1 MSLIR
6 ATILITI
13 AVHDKKS
20 KYEDDPPLV
29 TAVVVADE
37 EMTSSSKPPPATNPD
52 HQPLQV
58 TTSRQPE
65 QQQQPTST
73 KPGILA
79 FLQPQQP
86 VTTLTTTTPTNYN
99 NHAALVA
106 AAPAPAAGPTP
117 ADTNGRV
124 VTTYQVAPP
133 SSHLRT
139 TYTHLGRNPTG
150 LQCPYCS
157 RQMVTTTKD
166 VIGVTTIIAVI
177 VICLLFWPLAWLP
190 LCIPSCKRTHHFCGQ
205 PMCRAKVGETKECA

>member
-1 MSLIR
+1 M
-6 ATILITI
+6 
-13 AVHDKKS
+13 
-20 KYEDDPPLV
+20 
-29 TAVVVADE
+29 
-37 EMTSSSKPPPATNPD
+37 
-52 HQPLQV
+52 
-58 TTSRQPE
+58 TSRQQ

-73 KPGILA
+73 KPGIMA
-79 FLQPQQP
+79 FLLPQQP
-86 VTTLTTTTPTNYN
+86 SQPVATLTTTTPTNSN
-99 NHAALVA
+99 NAVALVPA
-106 AAPAPAAGPTP
+106 AAAGPTP
-117 ADTNGRV
+117 ADANGRV

-150 LQCPYCS
+150 LQCPYCN